1 MQEQTHLRAT
11 TEADLGAVRADSHLL
26 EMARHPATERLSD
39 AELSVLYALMVRGR
53 TGTLPDGADRIP
65 TEGIVEVATAAG
77 LILPLAD
84 NAKRLGLHALA
95 DACAMER
102 QRQRFIGRERYNT
115 AREATSR
122 IALETGRVPMALGSL
137 AATCLVHQDPE
148 DRLRDRMTLLVPHTD
163 SATAKRLVADLAGV
177 DIVSR
182 ALPGF
187 GRRASEEAL
196 WLRAGAPRSGG
207 WRLPAV
213 EDLFLLECQ
222 DFARTRGTER
232 LGILTDLLV
241 MTWRPRLHWE
251 TVLHRADA
259 WRTRAATHEAVET
272 LRHSVGA
279 RIPLSFV
286 SRLRPTLW
294 DRVTAFAG

>member
-1 MQEQTHLRAT
+1 MQENRHLHAT
-11 TEADLGAVRADSHLL
+11 TDADSGAVRADSHLL
-26 EMARHPATERLSD
+26 AMARHPSTQSLSND
-39 AELSVLYALMVRGR
+39 ELSLLYALMVRGR
-53 TGTLPDGADRIP
+53 TGTLPDGAERIAP
-65 TEGIVEVATAAG
+65 DGIIELAAAAG
-77 LILPLAD
+77 LIIPLAD
-84 NAKRLGLHALA
+84 NAKHLGLDAIA
-95 DACAMER
+95 DASAMER

-122 IALETGRVPMALGSL
+122 IALETGRVPVALGSL

-148 DRLRDRMTLLVPHTD
+148 DRLRDRVTLLVSGSDT
-163 SATAKRLVADLAGV
+163 ATAKRLVSDLVGV

-196 WLRAGAPRSGG
+196 WLRASAPRAGG
-207 WRLPAV
+207 WRLPAP
-213 EDLFLLECQ
+213 EDLFLLECV
-222 DFARTRGTER
+222 DFARARGAER

-251 TVLHRADA
+251 TVLHRAAA

-294 DRVTAFAG
+294 DRVTALVG